1 MEMLLRVLARHPHD
15 RDTLGALVAYS
26 QEQGNPRQAPSYDR
40 RLAELDP
47 VDPQLRQIVERREI
61 VGDIKALSQTPD
73 DPSPQRRRGQT
84 PGDPSP
90 QRRQDLVFLRLG
102 PEDSSGW

>member
-61 VGDIKALSQTPD
+61 VGDIKALL
-73 DPSPQRRRGQT
+73 RRRTT
-84 PGDPSP
+84 PLPRDGAD
-90 QRRQDLVFLRLG
+90 RRRATPLPRDGRTWYFFASAQ
-102 PEDSSGW
+102 